1 MTVRITPEALE
12 VIRRSLSI
20 AGAQSSEM
28 GVRLRLAGGAVR
40 PRFAADPEPTDVV
53 VEQDGVRV
61 FVAESILSDGDDV
74 EIGVTAEHETLV
86 VRPLGSQG

>member
-1 MTVRITPEALE
+1 VTVRITPEALE
-12 VIRRSLSI
+12 VIRRSLSL
-20 AGAQSSEM
+20 AGAESSDV
-28 GVRLRLAGGAVR
+28 GVRLRMAGGAVR
-40 PRFAADPEPTDVV
+40 PRFATEPEPDDVI

-61 FVAESILSDGDDV
+61 FIAESIVQGEDDV